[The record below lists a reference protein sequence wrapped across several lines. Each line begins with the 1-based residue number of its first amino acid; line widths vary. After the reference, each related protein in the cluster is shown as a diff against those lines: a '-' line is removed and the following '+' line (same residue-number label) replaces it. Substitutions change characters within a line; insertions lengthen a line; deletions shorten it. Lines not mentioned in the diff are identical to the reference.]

1 MTFRRAARPDCGTAL
16 NTALEE
22 GSEEVLQDLAQSIV
36 EKGTYNPDK
45 AWAGENGVFDLGRA
59 LQNFGAGAILGG
71 GFGAVK
77 TPVRRRYRQAHKP
90 RSADIQQAPRG
101 CKHGSGE
108 GG

>member
-1 MTFRRAARPDCGTAL
+1 MPQGSASRLRNAL

-71 GFGAVK
+71 GFGAAR
-77 TPVRRRYRQAHKP
+77 TPGAPANTRRTSRDPAEHP
-90 RSADIQQAPRG
+90 AGIRG
-101 CKHGSGE
+101 CKRGSR
-108 GG
+108 